1 MRSGILIRDVNNYN
15 ACNAKKTIASLQQL
29 VDHLYQEKNRSN
41 RCAAKRSA
49 YMALETPPQ
58 PSLRDNRGR
67 TAGYPTAPSQIPACG
82 ITAPGSSKLLALHP
96 ALI

>member
-1 MRSGILIRDVNNYN
+1 VVNSTN
-15 ACNAKKTIASLQQL
+15 
-29 VDHLYQEKNRSN
+29 EKI
-41 RCAAKRSA
+41 
-49 YMALETPPQ
+49 
-58 PSLRDNRGR
+58 NRGR